1 MSRTILVADPNS
13 VAAVSFAT
21 LLRGS
26 PYTFQGSV
34 SHGKAL
40 VDAVWRLTPWAV
52 ALDLSLPDHPDT
64 PGVGW
69 VAATAHLREI
79 APWLKIAVTCTP
91 ETRNLVPA
99 ALAAGASAYIE
110 KPYARE
116 EVYKALNHLHADAPP
131 MHFYVRARRLTR
143 KLQAR
148 YVAPNEV
155 PPMRRIAL
163 VQNVSETGV
172 CLRSDQELPVRT
184 VLSLEIDLPD
194 RVAIRGRAQIVR
206 ANRNTDGQTEHG
218 LAFVDLDTNS
228 RDRLRQF
235 IARALA
241 SEQYSHAVS

>member
-1 MSRTILVADPNS
+1 MSRTVLVADPNS

-21 LLRGS
+21 LLRGT

-34 SHGKAL
+34 AHGKAL

-52 ALDLSLPDHPDT
+52 ALDLSMPDHPDT

-99 ALAAGASAYIE
+99 ALAAGACAYIE
-110 KPYARE
+110 KPYAKE
-116 EVYKALNHLHADAPP
+116 EILQAMGHLHADAAP
-131 MHFYVRARRLTR
+131 MTFYVRARRLSR

-148 YVAPNEV
+148 YLRGNEN
-155 PPMRRIAL
+155 PPTRRIAL

-172 CLRSDQELPVRT
+172 CLKSEEELPVRT
-184 VLSLEIDLPD
+184 VVALEIDLPD

-206 ANRNTDGQTEHG
+206 ANRNNDGQTEHG
-218 LAFVDLDTNS
+218 LAFVDLDNPS

-241 SEQYSHAVS
+241 SEQYSTAVS